1 MNARNMRKSMIARM
15 ENVTQEMD
23 KLAFNWLE
31 GNPDAKTGIITTGI
45 AYAYTKEAVKALKL
59 NDKTQILKLGL
70 SYPLPYKLL
79 DKLLGNCER
88 VLVAEEV
95 EPIVERHV
103 RSYAQ
108 AQGIT
113 IPIQGKKYLPTAG
126 EYSIDILMDG
136 ITKFLGLKH
145 AGGTKRVEKLI
156 AEVQALVPPRPP
168 ILCAGCM
175 HRGVF
180 FAMKAV
186 ERKLKKDKKKKVK
199 QIVMPSDIG
208 CYTLGYQPPLNA
220 VDTHLCM
227 GASIGVANGFAH
239 TIDDPIICTIGDS
252 TFFHAGIPP
261 LLNSVYNNADITVII
276 LDNNTTAMTGYQP
289 HPGTGVSACGETTHC
304 IRIEDIVRAA
314 GIKSLEI
321 INPYDITETIAAVE
335 SAVLFPGPAVV
346 IARRECRMLELRDRL
361 KRGEH
366 LPVVTIDRELCK
378 NCKLC
383 LIRFGCPAMYLHNDQ
398 VEIDPGL
405 CNGCG
410 MCVDI
415 NVCKFNAIRIDE

>member
-1 MNARNMRKSMIARM
+1 
-15 ENVTQEMD
+15 
-23 KLAFNWLE
+23 
-31 GNPDAKTGIITTGI
+31 
-45 AYAYTKEAVKALKL
+45 
-59 NDKTQILKLGL
+59 
-70 SYPLPYKLL
+70 
-79 DKLLGNCER
+79 
-88 VLVAEEV
+88 
-95 EPIVERHV
+95 
-103 RSYAQ
+103 
-108 AQGIT
+108 
-113 IPIQGKKYLPTAG
+113 
-126 EYSIDILMDG
+126 MDG
-136 ITKFLGLKH
+136 ITKFLGLKR
-145 AGGTKRVEKLI
+145 AGGTKNIEKLV

-186 ERKLKKDKKKKVK
+186 ERKLKKDKEKKVK

-261 LLNSVYNNADITVII
+261 LLNSVYNNANITVII
-276 LDNNTTAMTGYQP
+276 LDNRTTAMTGYQP
-289 HPGTGVSACGETTHC
+289 HPGTGISACGETTHC

-321 INPYDITETIAAVE
+321 INPYDITETIAAIE
-335 SAVLFPGPAVV
+335 SAVLFAGPAVV
-346 IARRECRMLELRDRL
+346 IARRECRMLELRDKL
-361 KRGEH
+361 KRGEQ
-366 LPVVTIDRELCK
+366 LPVVTINRELCK

-383 LIRFGCPAMYLHNDQ
+383 LTRFGCPAMYLHNDQ

-410 MCVDI
+410 MCVDS
-415 NVCKFNAIRIDE
+415 NVCKYNAICFDE